1 MAFTLI
7 ELLVVIAIIAILA
20 ALLLPA
26 LEAAKQKAYRT
37 SCMNNLRQVGIN
49 VQMYAGEN
57 KDYMPGFAGGGGWA
71 WDVPVEIA
79 NVLCTGTPDTTTPNI
94 TKRRIIY
101 DPGNM
106 ADVIADNLALWPPSR
121 GTPIIGY
128 AYIGWRMSWD
138 SDLIHNAGGGQ
149 AMLIDPA
156 TAGVPGEAQR
166 KFVKQVTVAAPGLTV
181 STTEIVADATEA
193 VGAPPAG
200 PYDFMGMPNSSMV
213 GAGMGSGDS
222 SHSAHMTKKIPVGA
236 NVLFGDSHVQWRR
249 YRDLHPWYH
258 CNDGRGPYYFWF

>member
-1 MAFTLI
+1 MILQHDMKYRSSRTDRSVAKAFTLI

-26 LEAAKQKAYRT
+26 LENAKQKAYRT
-37 SCMNNLRQVGIN
+37 SCMNNLRQVGVN
-49 VQMYAGEN
+49 VQLYAGDN
-57 KDYMPGFAGGGGWA
+57 KDSLPGFNGGGGWA
-71 WDVPVEIA
+71 WDVPIETA
-79 NVLCTGTPDTTTPNI
+79 NVLCTGIPETTTPNI
-94 TKRRIIY
+94 GKRRIIY

-166 KFVKQVTVAAPGLTV
+166 KFVRKLT
-181 STTEIVADATEA
+181 
-193 VGAPPAG
+193 
-200 PYDFMGMPNSSMV
+200 
-213 GAGMGSGDS
+213 GSLDQLALS
-222 SHSAHMTKKIPVGA
+222 
-236 NVLFGDSHVQWRR
+236 
-249 YRDLHPWYH
+249 
-258 CNDGRGPYYFWF
+258 